1 MKRVFALLLTL
12 LCVLSLSSCG
22 KQAQPEN
29 LPGKQPPAL
38 IKDPGMPKDI
48 EDRQVAGFTDAEF
61 RIRMEVNLPGDWD
74 WEEGSVEETYPPIS
88 EGIVFY
94 PKDDPD
100 VRVTLLCYPEGFG
113 MCGTGVEFS
122 ELTLR
127 EDLTAQQGV
136 ERYSGTPSRASGTES
151 VNYGMFTLCFHDVP
165 GSYVAQFELNE
176 AQEAEYY
183 DTIIV
188 ILATA
193 QLGPEGTMRESEAIE
208 LAQAEYAKSPDL
220 PEPDQV
226 FGRYNWDDG
235 SWTVNFYCAEKALSF
250 SCIVDAQGNV
260 APIRDSE
267 PMKVAE

>member
-1 MKRVFALLLTL
+1 VKHIVSLFLALLCL
-12 LCVLSLSSCG
+12 LPLAGCG
-22 KQAQPEN
+22 KGA
-29 LPGKQPPAL
+29 PAVPAEPAAAAPTAA
-38 IKDPGMPKDI
+38 DTPA
-48 EDRQVAGFTDAEF
+48 ETVASFTDEAF
-61 RIRMEVNLPGDWD
+61 RIRVEVTLPDRWAR
-74 WEEGSVEETYPPIS
+74 EEGAVRETYPPIS

-94 PKDDPD
+94 PKDDPA

-127 EDLTAQQGV
+127 EDLAAQQGV

-165 GSYVAQFELNE
+165 GSYVAQFELTT

-183 DTIIV
+183 DTIIA

-193 QLGPEGTMRESEAIE
+193 QLGPEDAMRESHAIE

-226 FGRYNWDDG
+226 FGRYGWEDG
-235 SWTVNFYCAEKALSF
+235 SWTVNFYCAEAALSF
-250 SCIVDAQGNV
+250 SYLVDAQENV
-260 APIRDSE
+260 SPIRSGE
-267 PMKVAE
+267 PMKTAPASD